1 VVPETS
7 HAKEADA
14 LKKFH
19 INKPWEA
26 YVFLTPWLI
35 GLLCFTVI
43 PMIMSLYFSFT
54 QYDMANAPKW
64 VGLGN
69 YIDMAR
75 DPRLLKSL
83 QVTFTYVGLSIPLQ
97 LSFAL
102 FLAAV
107 LKKNRRGVS
116 FYRAIYYLPSLFGG
130 SVAVALLWRQIFNKT
145 GIINRLLA
153 LLGVA
158 GKNWIATPSTVLYTL
173 VALAVWQFGAS
184 MVVFLGGL
192 KQISN
197 DYYEAAE
204 IDGANKIQIFFKIT
218 MPLLTPMVFFNLV
231 MTIINA
237 FQAFT
242 PSYIISQ
249 GTGGPMD
256 STMFYTLYLY
266 TKGFRQYAMGYASA
280 MAWVLLLIIAI
291 VTALMFGAANKW
303 VYYEDVEKRGTR

>member
-1 VVPETS
+1 M
-7 HAKEADA
+7 
-14 LKKFH
+14 
-19 INKPWEA
+19 NKPWEA

-35 GLLCFTVI
+35 GLCCFTII
-43 PMIMSLYFSFT
+43 PMALSLYFSFT
-54 QYDMANAPKW
+54 SYDMASAPQW
-64 VGLGN
+64 IGLRN
-69 YIDMAR
+69 YIDMVH

-83 QVTFTYVGLSIPLQ
+83 KVTFIYVGCSIPLQ

-102 FLAAV
+102 LLATV
-107 LKKNRRGVS
+107 LKKNRLGVR
-116 FYRAIYYLPSLFGG
+116 FYRAVYYLPSLFGG

-145 GIINRLLA
+145 GLINRALA
-153 LLGVA
+153 LIGIT

-173 VALAVWQFGAS
+173 VALAVWQFGSS

-197 DYYEAAE
+197 DYYEAAQ
-204 IDGANKIQIFFKIT
+204 IDGANKAQLFFKIT
-218 MPLLTPMVFFNLV
+218 LPLLTPMVFFNLV

-242 PSYIISQ
+242 SSYIISQ

-266 TKGFRQYAMGYASA
+266 IKGFRQFNMGYASA
-280 MAWVLLLIIAI
+280 MAWLLLAIIAL
-291 VTALMFGAANKW
+291 VTALMFAIANKW
-303 VYYEDVEKRGTR
+303 VYYEDSQKGVAR